1 MLQTNRISIK
11 TVLHNSLANLFLSF
25 KKFLK
30 KLSLSMLGRH
40 KCGMK
45 VQLYWF
51 LSSVLD
57 EGRRIPYCPGHLM
70 QANQLRGFRGIA
82 GWECCRTG
90 VGVWEKGQLSLL
102 GIEPHFIHPG
112 TCSDWSIPATTLNIE
127 PKAQVDSFLYKHIL
141 QLCFGGNTDSVREA
155 WGVSF
160 QRYYVIVIHTVELGS
175 NVMKWMYFVV
185 LCACHS
191 NLAVWCDG

>member
-1 MLQTNRISIK
+1 ML
-11 TVLHNSLANLFLSF
+11 A
-25 KKFLK
+25 
-30 KLSLSMLGRH
+30 RH

-45 VQLYWF
+45 VQLHWF

-70 QANQLRGFRGIA
+70 QAKQLRGFRGIG
-82 GWECCRTG
+82 GWVCYRTG
-90 VGVWEKGQLSLL
+90 IGVWEKGQLSLL
-102 GIEPHFIHPG
+102 IIETYFIHPG
-112 TCSDWSIPATTLNIE
+112 PFSVFWSIPATTLNIE
-127 PKAQVDSFLYKHIL
+127 PKEQVDSFVYKHNL

-160 QRYYVIVIHTVELGS
+160 QRYYVIVINTVELGS
-175 NVMKWMYFVV
+175 NVMKWIYFVV

-191 NLAVWCDG
+191 NLAVWCGG